1 MTTSANATKHIAIQG
16 VIIYCQHSRYV
27 FGSCGTSIKVFSLCK
42 HNYYEFIYTL
52 VPIFAS

>member
-1 MTTSANATKHIAIQG
+1 MTTNAIATKPKAIQG

-27 FGSCGTSIKVFSLCK
+27 FGSCGTSIKVLALCK

-52 VPIFAS
+52 VPMCAS